1 MRAALLTAFILT
13 ATAAAQ
19 TPAPTSPPHL
29 KAFEGQYKPESIQY
43 DGKEM
48 ADPKTKAALT
58 LVIKDGEYRAYFA
71 HDPSKDSH
79 VRLFTATLAADT
91 GAKTFEL
98 TVTDGPKKGEK
109 RHGLYKL
116 EAGKLTI
123 CYGPAE
129 KPRPTAFTH
138 HAEQWPLLRDVGARS
153 QEVT

>member
-19 TPAPTSPPHL
+19 TPAPPHL
-29 KAFEGQYKPESIQY
+29 KVFEGQYKPESIQY

-58 LVIKDGEYRAYFA
+58 LVVKDGEYRAYFA
-71 HDPSKDSH
+71 SDPTKDSH

-109 RHGLYKL
+109 RHGIYKL
-116 EAGKLTI
+116 DGGKLTI

-129 KPRPTAFTH
+129 KPRPTEFRTTPNSGHFCETWA
-138 HAEQWPLLRDVGARS
+138 AEAKK
-153 QEVT
+153 